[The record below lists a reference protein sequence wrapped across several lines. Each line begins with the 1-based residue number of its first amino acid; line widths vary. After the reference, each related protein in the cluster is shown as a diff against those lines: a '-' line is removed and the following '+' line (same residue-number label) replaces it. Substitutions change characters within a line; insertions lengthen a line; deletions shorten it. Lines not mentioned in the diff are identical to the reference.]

1 VGSFCHDAG
10 RRHVDPDLRGRGGIG
25 ARGRDTRG
33 EAEAETAELKDET
46 VILSGVGGS
55 RSEAPTESKDPLP
68 VCGEVGSK
76 RSSHDTRQRGEDSLI
91 GLCWDLQVW
100 GPSTEFPFASRTETP
115 LRMTD
120 LGRDPQ
126 IAITRDI

>member
-1 VGSFCHDAG
+1 
-10 RRHVDPDLRGRGGIG
+10 
-25 ARGRDTRG
+25 
-33 EAEAETAELKDET
+33 
-46 VILSGVGGS
+46 VGGS

-68 VCGEVGSK
+68 ACGEVGSK

-100 GPSTEFPFASRTETP
+100 GPSTAFPFASRTETP

-120 LGRDPQ
+120 FYRVCMKDH
-126 IAITRDI
+126 DISFISFAAAPALYTLA